1 MKTTFTYPLPV
12 ENYVSGISTTRVG
25 TYTYEGPEQII
36 YQINGDGS
44 IFEIDPEDQ
53 IIEPEK
59 YRKIVDPKNNP
70 DHLPVAYYYQ
80 DRFKP
85 NGHQHEYS
93 YEDQTQ
99 SNGEVYK
106 AKINPKLADMYQL
119 VWDFDKSNG
128 EGVDPGNWHFKQNV
142 RSLTNKHKQLAESR
156 KEKIGIYTGDPS
168 LTDSVKN
175 GLNAYIAEL
184 DTFATNNPPLQE
196 WKFMNTPMVGTMPTL
211 NSDLKLA
218 LENLENGPT
227 LEEGI

>member
-36 YQINGDGS
+36 YQISGDGS
-44 IFEIDPEDQ
+44 IMEIDPEDQ

-85 NGHQHEYS
+85 NGHIHEYS

-106 AKINPKLADMYQL
+106 SKINPRLADMYQL
-119 VWDFDKSNG
+119 FWDFDKVMVKG
-128 EGVDPGNWHFKQNV
+128 LILV
-142 RSLTNKHKQLAESR
+142 
-156 KEKIGIYTGDPS
+156 IGISNKLLDP
-168 LTDSVKN
+168 
-175 GLNAYIAEL
+175 
-184 DTFATNNPPLQE
+184 
-196 WKFMNTPMVGTMPTL
+196 
-211 NSDLKLA
+211 
-218 LENLENGPT
+218 
-227 LEEGI
+227 

>member
-36 YQINGDGS
+36 
-44 IFEIDPEDQ
+44 FEISGAGGIVDIDPEYQ

-59 YRKIVDPKNNP
+59 YRKVVDPKNNP

-85 NGHQHEYS
+85 NGHTHEYS

-119 VWDFDKSNG
+119 FWDFDKSNG
-128 EGVDPGNWHFKQNV
+128 EGVDPGNWYFKQKV

-156 KEKIGIYTGDPS
+156 KEKIGIYTGDSS
-168 LTDSVKN
+168 LTNSVKD
-175 GLNAYIAEL
+175 GLNAYLAEL
-184 DTFATNNPPLQE
+184 DTFAANNPPLQE

-211 NSDLKLA
+211 SADLKLA

>member
-36 YQINGDGS
+36 FEISGAGD
-44 IFEIDPEDQ
+44 IVEIDPEYQ

-59 YRKIVDPKNNP
+59 YRKVVDPKNNP

-85 NGHQHEYS
+85 NGHIHEYS

-99 SNGEVYK
+99 SNGDVYK
-106 AKINPKLADMYQL
+106 SKINPKLADMYQL
-119 VWDFDKSNG
+119 FWDFDKSNG
-128 EGVDPGNWHFKQNV
+128 EGVDPGNWYFKQIV

-156 KEKIGIYTGDPS
+156 KEKIGIYTGDPF
-168 LTDSVKN
+168 LTNSVKD
-175 GLNAYIAEL
+175 GLNAYLAEL
-184 DTFATNNPPLQE
+184 DTFAANNPPLQE
-196 WKFMNTPMVGTMPTL
+196 WKFTNTPMVGTMPTL